1 MTPFKNTV
9 YRALDWTVAAAV
21 GLLAAL
27 MYFPVMADYVFP
39 GEIAHV
45 TSVWLGLDVSAQNLF
60 PLMAAF
66 ARPLGAGNVIAP
78 ICGVI
83 AVVTLYHLVAF
94 FLRERIGGEYKEKD
108 AVVISVIGGVT
119 ASVVFMFTPAVFS
132 AATHLEPR
140 LFDATWAL
148 LSFALVIPYARLP
161 KGFAW
166 LMPVAMGVMAGMGV
180 ADTASFLLL
189 LPLYIGSVWAASLKR
204 GGKGYG
210 AATLFIAAFLTALFA
225 WAVPAVGDFG
235 KYVDMQKLAFR
246 LDMAIKVWYVVPLFA
261 TVPFVV
267 SLFSSGKAFGGSRG
281 WMEWLFHI
289 LLTVISVLA
298 VATALS
304 PSEIMQPTRV
314 PPVMASVFA
323 AFVAGYLLAYWWSQT
338 RESIAAN
345 ESVEEDASTTGIA
358 RMLGFV
364 AGGAFA
370 VVLVFSVLINRFATF
385 DAEHGAFADRIA
397 EMIVA
402 DLGGRTWLVTDGSL
416 DDNLR
421 IAASRKGKELHL
433 VCLTRERDMA
443 YIDRLAD
450 AVEAGRLGGAA
461 CKDLTDT
468 LRKYRGLD
476 RKRLV
481 PFIQKWFATDPEV
494 ASKAAVFGAPDL
506 WLYANVEPAPEL
518 LFFGGDSSRSG
529 DWSKWSE
536 LSEILHAPKGWGS
549 YGLYQ
554 RSAYLTMDHLDRER
568 LNLRRHVGFIA
579 TDCGYAFQEQGRKL
593 QDSGDEAKA
602 QELYDKA
609 FEKYELVLNEIDN
622 DNVCALFNELELARA
637 GHKKSAAKLKAI
649 TARLNRIKEDED
661 RRYALG
667 DLGLLY
673 GYICNPEIILRQGLA
688 LLLKA
693 GRPGDAVNQIRR
705 ALEFVPAA
713 NRAAAELN
721 LLASIYAGGSE
732 KEKARRIYNDAL
744 VRDAT
749 NREAL
754 TGLARLAMMEGD
766 TAKAVEYLQRAIESA
781 GDDPSIYSQVATLHL
796 LRNELDAAKSV
807 LRKVTDKDV
816 SNLEAWSMLAVTV
829 MRQIDALGDVGKDE
843 ALAARKKELETE
855 LEENILPAMEKQAR
869 SPSDY
874 HLQTTRAFVLMRK
887 GGTENIKS
895 ARDAFI
901 VVAKERP
908 DISATSDMILGLDIQ
923 MNDVDDAERQAV
935 DTLAT
940 NRKDPLANYV
950 MGSIALRKD
959 NLDEAETHLR
969 ISAEA
974 ANPMPMALNDLAELL
989 RRRKNYEEAEAFAR
1003 KATAADPKLYVAW
1016 ETLGSTLMDAGKSF
1030 DEAEQCV
1037 QKACDLS
1044 KDENGKLADVRMLIS
1059 LARVQIKRGEMA
1071 RGKGTLRTVLG
1082 RIDELTEFE
1091 KREFEELRKS
1101 AR

>member
-1 MTPFKNTV
+1 MTPFKKTV
-9 YRALDWTVAAAV
+9 CRALDWTVAAAV

-27 MYFPVMADYVFP
+27 MYFPVTADYVFP
-39 GEIAHV
+39 GEVAHV
-45 TSVWLGLDVSAQNLF
+45 TCVWLGLDVSAQSLF

-66 ARPLGAGNVIAP
+66 VRPFSVGNAVAP
-78 ICGVI
+78 VCGVVS
-83 AVVTLYHLVAF
+83 AMALYHLVAF
-94 FLRERIGGEYKEKD
+94 FLRERVGGEYGERD
-108 AVVISVIGGVT
+108 AVAVSVIGGVA

-161 KGFAW
+161 KGVAW
-166 LMPVAMGVMAGMGV
+166 LMPVAMGAMAGMGV
-180 ADTASFLLL
+180 ADTATFLFL
-189 LPLYIGSVWAASLKR
+189 LPLYLGVVWAAALKR
-204 GGKGYG
+204 GGKGYV
-210 AATLFIAAFLTALFA
+210 AAFLFVAAFLVALFA
-225 WAVPAVGDFG
+225 WAIPAVGDYG
-235 KYVDMQKLAFR
+235 KYVEAQKLALKMFR
-246 LDMAIKVWYVVPLFA
+246 ATEAWYAVPLFA
-261 TVPFVV
+261 TVPFFV
-267 SLFSSGKAFGGSRG
+267 SLFSSGKAFGGVRG
-281 WMEWLFHI
+281 WVEWTFHI
-289 LLTVISVLA
+289 LLTAISVLA
-298 VATALS
+298 VASSLS
-304 PSEIMQPTRV
+304 PSEVMQPTRV
-314 PPVMASVFA
+314 PPVVSSAFA

-338 RESIAAN
+338 RGAVFAN
-345 ESVEEDASTTGIA
+345 ESMEESAATTKTA
-358 RMLGFV
+358 RTLGFV
-364 AGGAFA
+364 VGGTFA
-370 VVLVFSVLINRFATF
+370 VVLFFSVLINRFAGF
-385 DAEHGAFADRIA
+385 DAGRGAFADKVA
-397 EMIVA
+397 DMIVA

-416 DDNLR
+416 DDHLR
-421 IAASRKGKELHL
+421 LAASRQGVELNL
-433 VCLTRERDMA
+433 ICLTRERDID

-450 AVEAGRLGGAA
+450 VVEARQLGGAS
-461 CKDLTDT
+461 CQDLADT

-481 PFIQKWFATDPEV
+481 PFIQKWFASDPGI

-506 WLYANVEPAPEL
+506 WLYANVEPVPEL
-518 LFFGGDSSRSG
+518 LFFGGDPARGG
-529 DWSKWSE
+529 DWSKWGE
-536 LSEILHAPKGWGS
+536 LDGILHAPKGWGS

-554 RSAYLTMDHLDRER
+554 RESILRTDHLDRGR
-568 LNLRRHVGFIA
+568 LNLRRHVGFVA
-579 TDCGYAFQEQGRKL
+579 TNCGYAFQEQGRKL
-593 QDSGDEAKA
+593 QDAGDEAKA
-602 QELYDKA
+602 QALYDKA

-637 GHKKSAAKLKAI
+637 GHRKSAAKLKAI
-649 TARLNRIKEDED
+649 TARLNRIKEDES

-673 GYICNPEIILRQGLA
+673 GYICNPEIILRQGLS
-688 LLLKA
+688 LLLQA

-721 LLASIYAGGSE
+721 LLASIYAGGGE
-732 KEKARRIYNDAL
+732 KDKARRIYDDAL
-744 VRDAT
+744 VRDST

-766 TAKAVEYLQRAIESA
+766 VEKAAEYLQRAIA
-781 GDDPSIYSQVATLHL
+781 GADDDRSVYAQKATLHL
-796 LRNELDAAKSV
+796 IRNELDAAKSV
-807 LRKVTDKDV
+807 LRKVTDGDV

-843 ALAARKKELETE
+843 VKAARKKELEGE

-887 GGTENIKS
+887 GGADNIKN

-923 MNDVDDAERQAV
+923 MNDVEDAERQAAE
-935 DTLAT
+935 TLLD

-950 MGSIALRKD
+950 MGSIALRND
-959 NLDEAETHLR
+959 NLDEAEAHLR
-969 ISAEA
+969 VSAASEK
-974 ANPMPMALNDLAELL
+974 PMPMALNDLAELL

-1003 KATAADPKLYVAW
+1003 KATEAAPNLYVAW

-1044 KDENGKLADVRMLIS
+1044 KDENGKMADVRMLIS